1 MWPRRC
7 IEIVRPPCQL
17 HAVRGGWV
25 YAMTNKPDGVHYVGV
40 AADLIARVSQHRSGT
55 GFRFCAKYNL
65 KRLVLAETYST
76 IDEAIA

>member
-1 MWPRRC
+1 
-7 IEIVRPPCQL
+7 
-17 HAVRGGWV
+17 
-25 YAMTNKPDGVHYVGV
+25 MTNKPDGVLYIGV